1 MGLRPTHGDESSLLR
16 FIDFKRVTP
25 DFRRSA
31 RELVCLLHVQYLET
45 P

>member
-1 MGLRPTHGDESSLLR
+1 MRGNEKPLDKL
-16 FIDFKRVTP
+16 
-25 DFRRSA
+25 RSA